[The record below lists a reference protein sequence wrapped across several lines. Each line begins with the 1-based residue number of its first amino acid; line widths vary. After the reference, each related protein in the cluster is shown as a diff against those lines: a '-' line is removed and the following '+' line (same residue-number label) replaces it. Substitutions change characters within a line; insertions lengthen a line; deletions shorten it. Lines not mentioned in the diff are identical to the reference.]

1 MAILYISHDLPSV
14 AGICH
19 RIAILHEGKIVEC
32 GTREQIFASP
42 QHEYTRRLMA
52 ALPQLPLSCGV
63 ALKKDAAAGA
73 LWFLAASSF
82 STLSTRSSP
91 ADSCPSRHE

>member
-1 MAILYISHDLPSV
+1 V

-19 RIAILHEGKIVEC
+19 RIAILHEGEIVEC
-32 GTREQIFASP
+32 GAREQIFSNP

-52 ALPQLPLSCGV
+52 ALPQIPLSYGA

-73 LWFLAASSF
+73 L
-82 STLSTRSSP
+82 
-91 ADSCPSRHE
+91 